1 MYCFFFSHFT
11 ARAAILNSDLRER
24 TMASNEPNKMTEKL
38 TMNWKRIILASNT
51 DTNKFHNIFLRINS
65 TRAKTSNNN
74 IFKRNSVQRKNNS
87 KLKSANEQK

>member
-1 MYCFFFSHFT
+1 MYCFFFSHFI

-51 DTNKFHNIFLRINS
+51 DTNKFHNIFDELIPHERKRVI
-65 TRAKTSNNN
+65 KT
-74 IFKRNSVQRKNNS
+74 F
-87 KLKSANEQK
+87 LNETAYKGKTIVN